1 MMKNLNTEKIKKSKQ
16 VIKEA
21 KIKKLNQKNISKLKD
36 EIKSLNDKKQL
47 FSSTGKKLPFHEIK
61 KLNDLNNDLKLYNQY
76 NDTNN
81 DPKKSRNDLNQDE
94 STETSE
100 IKSIAKKLG
109 KSSIFYD
116 PEWNPFGISP
126 EGLENQEYTKQEQT
140 IHDTN
145 EDRKVILINKKS
157 YQNQKSNE
165 EQLSFINSIRLP
177 NETKPRFYKIKNYKN
192 EIENKEIKKIEIIKN
207 QINSSNLIPTQII
220 KNNKNVK

>member
-1 MMKNLNTEKIKKSKQ
+1 MMKNLNTE
-16 VIKEA
+16 
-21 KIKKLNQKNISKLKD
+21 N

-61 KLNDLNNDLKLYNQY
+61 KLNDLNHDLKLYNQY

-81 DPKKSRNDLNQDE
+81 DPKKPSNELNQDD
-94 STETSE
+94 STGTSE
-100 IKSIAKKLG
+100 SKPIAKKLG

-126 EGLENQEYTKQEQT
+126 EGLENQEYTSQENT
-140 IHDTN
+140 IDDTN
-145 EDRKVILINKKS
+145 EDGKVILINKQTYK
-157 YQNQKSNE
+157 NQKTNE
-165 EQLSFINSIRLP
+165 GQLNFINSIKLP
-177 NETKPRFYKIKNYKN
+177 NEIKPRFYKIKNYKN

>member
-1 MMKNLNTEKIKKSKQ
+1 M
-16 VIKEA
+16 
-21 KIKKLNQKNISKLKD
+21 
-36 EIKSLNDKKQL
+36 NDKKQL

-61 KLNDLNNDLKLYNQY
+61 KLNGLNYDLKLYNQY
-76 NDTNN
+76 NDANN
-81 DPKKSRNDLNQDE
+81 DPKKSSNDLDLDQDDG
-94 STETSE
+94 TGTSE
-100 IKSIAKKLG
+100 IKPLAKKLG

-126 EGLENQEYTKQEQT
+126 EGLENQEYTRQENT
-140 IHDTN
+140 IDDTN
-145 EDRKVILINKKS
+145 ENGKLFLINKQT

-165 EQLSFINSIRLP
+165 EQLNFINSIKLP